1 LTTGVDAQTC
11 KVIVL
16 DAEIKSMTKFKQIV
30 GRGTRIN
37 EEFNKLYFTILD
49 FRNVTDLFADKDF
62 DGDPIRV
69 KPVTE
74 ETDLSEIV
82 AEEEND
88 HSPLEDELTGEEIE
102 INPEIRYPEPEP
114 ESQDVALNQPKP
126 KSKVVVNGIDV
137 SALNQRELYFD
148 KLKIDRSF
156 ITAIDSDTRQALF
169 VETITTLSHQLGV
182 RVVAEGVENSDELK
196 AVLTIGVDEIQGYF
210 YSRPLPLPEFMQ
222 FCHRYFAHS
231 AAIQEVALG

>member
-1 LTTGVDAQTC
+1 MQLDLSGFPEEVLAPLEISINLSNSMFNMGLAREIEEKMEDGPLGLHQLIVELTETIA
-11 KVIVL
+11 L
-16 DAEIKSMTKFKQIV
+16 DDIALSKQI
-30 GRGTRIN
+30 I
-37 EEFNKLYFTILD
+37 
-49 FRNVTDLFADKDF
+49 
-62 DGDPIRV
+62 
-69 KPVTE
+69 
-74 ETDLSEIV
+74 
-82 AEEEND
+82 
-88 HSPLEDELTGEEIE
+88 HSLRQIGV
-102 INPEIRYPEPEP
+102 R
-114 ESQDVALNQPKP
+114 VALDDFGTGW
-126 KSKVVVNGIDV
+126 S
-137 SALNQRELYFD
+137 SFSYLRELYFD